1 MQQYCNSLTKF
12 SRYKTRE
19 VMVGEIG
26 VGGNNPV
33 RIQSMTTTDTMD
45 TKTTV
50 EQSIRMIEAGCEIVR
65 ITTPSIKEANN
76 LKNIKDQI
84 RGKGFNTPIVADIH
98 FTPNAAEIAA
108 KIVEKVR
115 INPGNYVDKKQF
127 KFIEYSE
134 ENYEKELDKI
144 RKRFIPLLNICK
156 SEGTALRIGTNHGS
170 LSDRIMSHYGDTPS
184 GMVESAMEFLRIAV
198 HENFK
203 DIIISMK
210 ASNTQVMVQAYRLLV
225 KNMEKENMNFPLHL
239 GVTEAGEAEDGRIK
253 SSLGI
258 GTLLEDGLGDTIRVS
273 LTEEPEDEIP
283 VAKELVS
290 RYKLIDKTIQIKP
303 IKQILYDPFFHSRRK
318 TINILNLGH
327 NNVPRVVAN
336 LSKLTLITQ
345 NDLISHGYIYSSSND
360 KWHVSD
366 QAVDYIYIGDNE
378 INFRLPSSLLVLS
391 DKIIHDDKQFFRLV
405 NIEDFVEEGSYS
417 DKPVFINLGV
427 NDFSKETRRKILK
440 NPNVVLVLMSKQK
453 NPYRSLRRW
462 FHYALEVKIN
472 NPIIVRY
479 EISYQ
484 KIDKFLVNI
493 SIDCGGLFID
503 GFGDGIWLDTKN
515 ESGFTNE
522 TIFGV
527 LQASRMRISKTEYI
541 SCPSCGRTLFDLQE
555 TTGKIR
561 ERTSHLKGI
570 KIGVMGCIVNGPG
583 EMADAD
589 YGYVGTGEGKI
600 SLYKGQNLVK
610 RGIPTEKAVDELVNL
625 ISENGD
631 WIDPPHV

>member
-1 MQQYCNSLTKF
+1 M
-12 SRYKTRE
+12 RY
-19 VMVGEIG
+19 
-26 VGGNNPV
+26 
-33 RIQSMTTTDTMD
+33 QW
-45 TKTTV
+45 
-50 EQSIRMIEAGCEIVR
+50 Q
-65 ITTPSIKEANN
+65 
-76 LKNIKDQI
+76 
-84 RGKGFNTPIVADIH
+84 
-98 FTPNAAEIAA
+98 
-108 KIVEKVR
+108 
-115 INPGNYVDKKQF
+115 
-127 KFIEYSE
+127 
-134 ENYEKELDKI
+134 
-144 RKRFIPLLNICK
+144 K
-156 SEGTALRIGTNHGS
+156 SWFQG
-170 LSDRIMSHYGDTPS
+170 
-184 GMVESAMEFLRIAV
+184 
-198 HENFK
+198 
-203 DIIISMK
+203 IS
-210 ASNTQVMVQAYRLLV
+210 
-225 KNMEKENMNFPLHL
+225 
-239 GVTEAGEAEDGRIK
+239 
-253 SSLGI
+253 
-258 GTLLEDGLGDTIRVS
+258 
-273 LTEEPEDEIP
+273 
-283 VAKELVS
+283 
-290 RYKLIDKTIQIKP
+290 LIDKTIQIKP

-378 INFRLPSSLLVLS
+378 INFRLPSSLMVLS

-405 NIEDFVEEGSYS
+405 NIEDFAEEGSYS